1 LRAAPPEGINP
12 RMSDVFDLPAYFR
25 RIGYAGQP
33 KADLATLAALN
44 ALHVSAIP
52 FENLDPLT
60 GRTPALDLPSLQVKL
75 IGQRRGGYCF
85 EQNAV
90 FRAAL
95 EAIGFAVTP
104 LSARVRWVSGMDAP
118 MTPATHMLLKVD
130 LAEGPFIVDVGFG
143 IHLQDAPL
151 RLEIGPEQM
160 TPAGHYRLRMIDGF
174 HGLEMKQAE
183 GWRTG
188 FLFTLNT
195 AYPNDYVMA
204 NWYTSTSPWSRF
216 PKMLSVERV
225 TNGVRFNLVNRRLTE
240 RARGVADVDWTISSA
255 SELGEILDRTF
266 NLAPP
271 VPVEDIWARVP
282 VE

>member
-1 LRAAPPEGINP
+1 MDEA
-12 RMSDVFDLPAYFR
+12 FDLAAYFR
-25 RIGYAGQP
+25 RIGYTGQP
-33 KADLATLAALN
+33 KADLATLTALN

-60 GRTPALDLPSLQVKL
+60 GRTPALDLPSLQAKL

-85 EQNAV
+85 EQNGV
-90 FRAAL
+90 FLAAL
-95 EAIGFAVTP
+95 RTIGFHVTP

-130 LAEGPFIVDVGFG
+130 LPEGPFIVDVGFG
-143 IHLQDAPL
+143 IHVQDAPL
-151 RLEIGPEQM
+151 RLEIGPEQL
-160 TPAGHYRLRMIDGF
+160 TPAGHYRLGLTDGF
-174 HGLEMKQAE
+174 HALEMKQAA

-188 FLFTLNT
+188 FLFRLD
-195 AYPNDYVMA
+195 AAFPNDYVMA
-204 NWYTSTSPWSRF
+204 NWYTATSPWSRF

-225 TNGVRFNLVNRRLTE
+225 TNGVRYNLVNRRLTE
-240 RARGVADVDWTISSA
+240 RARGAADVTWTVSSA
-255 SELGEILDRTF
+255 QELGEILDRTF

-282 VE
+282 AE